1 MEERDFAECIRK
13 AGGRVFLVGGYV
25 RDLLLKRPSKDRDY
39 VICGLK
45 EQVFHELFPEAK
57 QVGNSFPVFLLSV
70 GDAVCEVSFAR
81 RERKSGKGYLGFSV
95 EYDSD
100 VTIEEDLFRRDTRMN
115 SIAMELPEGNLIDPY
130 GGAEDIRLGVIRAV
144 SEHFLE
150 DPVRALRAARQ
161 AAELGFS
168 VSDDTIPYM
177 SRCREE
183 LKGEPPE
190 RILGEMQKSLASD
203 KPSVFF
209 RYLDRAGL
217 LDICFPEIFQL
228 KGKIQ
233 PVEFHPE
240 GDAYEHTLNLLDE
253 VAVRNPDLEVR
264 FAALCHDLGK
274 GLTPKE
280 MLPHHYGHENT
291 GVDVLRH
298 WNSRMTLPKLWIDCA
313 EFVIKEHMRAPRL
326 GKHPGKIV
334 DLLMAIEKS
343 RISVKGFQDIVSV
356 DHGGLP
362 AYLENAE
369 KLLESLLQVS
379 GNDAPENL
387 RGPKIAKWI
396 RDRRIRVY
404 MERVKE

>member
-1 MEERDFAECIRK
+1 MEEREFADIIRE

-45 EQVFHELFPEAK
+45 EQFFHELFPGAK
-57 QVGNSFPVFLLSV
+57 QVGSSFPVFLLSV

-81 RERKSGKGYLGFSV
+81 RERKSGKGYLGFAV

-100 VTIEEDLFRRDTRMN
+100 VTIEEDLFRRDTGMN

-130 GGAEDIRLGVIRAV
+130 GGAEDIRLGRIRAV

-168 VSDDTIPYM
+168 ISEDTIAYM
-177 SRCREE
+177 SQCGDE
-183 LKGEPPE
+183 LKDEPHE

-228 KGKIQ
+228 KGKPQ

-240 GDAYEHTLNLLDE
+240 GDAYEHVLNVVDE

-274 GLTPKE
+274 GLTPEE
-280 MLPHHYGHENT
+280 MLPHHYGHEKT
-291 GVDVLRH
+291 GVEVLRQ

-313 EFVIKEHMRAPRL
+313 EFVIREHMRAPRL
-326 GKHPGKIV
+326 EQPGKIV

-343 RISVKGFQDIVSV
+343 KLSVKGFRDIVSV

-369 KLLESLLQVS
+369 EIIGRLLQVS
-379 GNDAPENL
+379 GSGAPEKL
-387 RGPKIAKWI
+387 RGPKIAMWI
-396 RDRRIRVY
+396 RERRIRVY